1 MLFNYYK
8 EVNMIQELFA
18 LPIGLKPVVSLGG
31 IPLYGSQTLNDKLI
45 QSIKSSKR
53 GKIFHKSIINM
64 INTGLIIPCFADS
77 NIITFFRRR
86 VANDTS
92 GGLLRILR
100 ILVAG
105 KKPISH
111 PLDYVLAFYDFESNK
126 IIILISNH
134 INEVFSGTA
143 SDVAISLSLTHE
155 MMHMFSHQNPNKFL
169 SLFKEEFNAYYS
181 TYFKEI
187 FKLKDD
193 KMLENSIEQ
202 VYRFLFLKCEMNSSN
217 ISLSSLLNELNKL
230 QKYSTLKKE
239 EFKKVSFDYVKLT
252 RILLQNDMD
261 KLIALAKTKYKYMT
275 LPLYDSYKISF
286 GKIPVK
292 GCIQELIYPSEVI
305 CGLVDI
311 RLDSKIKN
319 ALKSF

>member
-1 MLFNYYK
+1 MTSQLN
-8 EVNMIQELFA
+8 ELFA
-18 LPIGLKPVVSLGG
+18 LPIGLKHVASLGG

-45 QSIKSSKR
+45 QSLKSSKR
-53 GKIFHKSIINM
+53 GKMFQKPIINM
-64 INTGLIIPCFADS
+64 INNRLIIPCFADS
-77 NIITFFRRR
+77 NVLTFFRRR
-86 VANDTS
+86 IANNTS
-92 GGLLRILR
+92 GGLLRVLR

-111 PLDYVLAFYDFESNK
+111 PLDYVLAFYSFESN
-126 IIILISNH
+126 IIVLLISNH

-155 MMHMFSHQNPNKFL
+155 MMHMYAHQNPNKFL
-169 SLFKEEFNAYYS
+169 SLFKEELNSYYS
-181 TYFKEI
+181 EYFKEI

-193 KMLENSIEQ
+193 KLLENSIEPI
-202 VYRFLFLKCEMNSSN
+202 YRFLFLKCEMSNSE
-217 ISLSSLLNELNKL
+217 ISLSALLNELNKL
-230 QKYSTLKKE
+230 QKYSSLRKD

-261 KLIALAKTKYKYMT
+261 KLISLAKTKFKYIVT
-275 LPLYDSYKISF
+275 PLYDSYELSF

-292 GCIQELIYPSEVI
+292 GCLQELIYPSEVI

-311 RLDSKIKN
+311 RMDSKIKN
-319 ALKSF
+319 ALKTF

>member
-1 MLFNYYK
+1 MTNTI
-8 EVNMIQELFA
+8 IQELFA
-18 LPIGLKPVVSLGG
+18 LPIGLRQVVSLGG

-53 GKIFHKSIINM
+53 GKIFSKSITNM
-64 INTGLIIPCFADS
+64 INTGLIIPCFADN
-77 NIITFFRRR
+77 NIITYFRRR
-86 VANDTS
+86 VSNDTS
-92 GGLLRILR
+92 GGLLRVLR
-100 ILVAG
+100 VLVAG
-105 KKPISH
+105 KKPITH

-155 MMHMFSHQNPNKFL
+155 MMHMFAHQNPNKFL
-169 SLFKEEFNAYYS
+169 SLFKEELNSYYS

-193 KMLENSIEQ
+193 KTLEDSIEH
-202 VYRFLFLKCEMNSSN
+202 VYRFIFLKVEMSTSSV
-217 ISLSSLLNELNKL
+217 SLTSLLNELNKL
-230 QKYSTLKKE
+230 KKYSRLKNE
-239 EFKKVSFDYVKLT
+239 EFKNVSFDYIKLT
-252 RILLQNDMD
+252 RLLLQNDMD
-261 KLIALAKTKYKYMT
+261 KLIAVAKTKYKYMT
-275 LPLYDSYKISF
+275 VPLYDSYKTSF
-286 GKIPVK
+286 GKIPAK
-292 GCIQELIYPSEVI
+292 GCLQELIYPSEVI

-311 RLDSKIKN
+311 RLNSKIKS

>member
-1 MLFNYYK
+1 MTNII
-8 EVNMIQELFA
+8 IQELFA
-18 LPIGLKPVVSLGG
+18 LPIGLRPVVFLGG
-31 IPLYGSQTLNDKLI
+31 IPLYGSKTLNDKLI

-53 GKIFHKSIINM
+53 GKIFQKSIINM

-86 VANDTS
+86 IANDTS

-100 ILVAG
+100 VLVAG
-105 KKPISH
+105 KKSISH
-111 PLDYVLAFYDFESNK
+111 PLDYVLAFYEFETNR

-134 INEVFSGTA
+134 INELFSGTA

-155 MMHMFSHQNPNKFL
+155 MMHMFAHQNPNKFL
-169 SLFKEEFNAYYS
+169 SLFKDELNSYYL

-193 KMLENSIEQ
+193 KMLKDNVEQ
-202 VYRFLFLKCEMNSSN
+202 VYRFLFLKCEMTSV

-239 EFKKVSFDYVKLT
+239 EFKNITFDYIKLA
-252 RILLQNDMD
+252 RILLQNDMN
-261 KLIALAKTKYKYMT
+261 KLISVAKTKYKYIPV
-275 LPLYDSYKISF
+275 PLYDSYKLVF
-286 GKIPVK
+286 KKTPVK
-292 GCIQELIYPSEVI
+292 GCLQELIYPSEVI